1 VLPMTDKWLKIVNS
15 PEAAALLKL
24 VRHIH
29 LLCDHEGDVSEFLPK
44 LLHQLAQ
51 LLDVQTAAVT
61 VHHSGSKQQILA
73 RYNRG
78 RSAITDETLLAIA
91 EKVSSDKRK
100 IASWPDGDVLRN
112 VLASPISKSNKILGS
127 LILANKS
134 NGAFSDYDDVVVTL
148 VESNMDHVIYDWLRR
163 QEHRLIQTEN
173 RVIKA
178 LDDIR
183 DETGEQA
190 EALDRMI
197 KTVLDSVGAQI
208 GFITLYDSE
217 KDRHLPG
224 GKVMRGARPMSQ
236 KDYKLVGNLVRLAR
250 EERKSFIKKKIPESE
265 LDCVLVVPMFV
276 SGIFLGASVLINKED
291 NTFFG
296 IQDIQ
301 LVESVNRI
309 ISNFIFQEE
318 KVKRLSKLIGTEARR
333 DVEEALMGHHP
344 DQSIGQRMEVSML
357 FADIRGY
364 SSLTRDMDPTTA
376 VRMLNDFFS
385 AVTPI
390 IVSHGG
396 MVDKYVG
403 DEVVALFTQSNPTG
417 THEQMAVEAALA
429 MQEELRKLNIEW
441 EMTGRPM
448 IHIGIGIHTGEV
460 VLGQIGS
467 YDRKDYTAIGAN
479 MNYAARLMSVAGPRE
494 VIVSEHTFIG
504 LAGKIAARLVGPFDI
519 KGFGRRQAYL
529 VEGHTPLQF

>member
-1 VLPMTDKWLKIVNS
+1 MTDRWQKIVNS
-15 PEAAALLKL
+15 PEATALLKL

-29 LLCDHEGDVSEFLPK
+29 LLCDHEGDVSEFLPTM
-44 LLHQLAQ
+44 LHQLAQ

-61 VHHSGSKQQILA
+61 VQDVGSKQRVLA
-73 RYNRG
+73 RYDRG
-78 RSAITDETLLAIA
+78 QSVISDETLRTIG
-91 EKVSSDKRK
+91 ERVSHTKSK
-100 IASWPDGDVLRN
+100 ITRWPNGDIIRN
-112 VLASPISKSNKILGS
+112 VLAAPISKSNKVLGAFV
-127 LILANKS
+127 LANKS
-134 NGAFSDYDDVVVTL
+134 SGDFSEYDDVVVTL
-148 VESNMDHVIYDWLRR
+148 VESNMDHVIYDWIRR
-163 QEHRLIQTEN
+163 QEHRLVQTEN

-183 DETGEQA
+183 DETSDQA

-224 GKVMRGARPMSQ
+224 GKVLRGARPMSQ
-236 KDYKLVGNLVRLAR
+236 KDYKMVGNLVRLVK
-250 EERKSFIKKKIPESE
+250 EERKSFFKRNIPDSE
-265 LDCVLVVPMFV
+265 MDCVLVVPMFV
-276 SGIFLGASVLINKED
+276 GGRFLGATVLINKED
-291 NTFFG
+291 NSHFG
-296 IQDIQ
+296 MQDLQ

-309 ISNFIFQEE
+309 ISNYIFQEE

-333 DVEEALMGHHP
+333 DVEEALMGHRP
-344 DQSIGQRMEVSML
+344 DQSTGQRMDISML

-364 SSLTRDMDPTTA
+364 SRLTRDMDPTTT

-390 IVSHGG
+390 IVSFGG

-429 MQEELRKLNIEW
+429 MQEELKKLNIDW
-441 EMTGRPM
+441 EVTGRPT
-448 IHIGIGIHTGEV
+448 INIGIGIHTGEV

-479 MNYAARLMSVAGPRE
+479 MNFAARLMSVAGPGE
-494 VIVSEHTFIG
+494 VIISERTFTG
-504 LAGKIAARLVGPFDI
+504 LAGKIAARRVGPFDI
-519 KGFGRRQAYL
+519 KGFGRKQAYL
-529 VEGHTPLQF
+529 VEGHSPEQF

>member
-1 VLPMTDKWLKIVNS
+1 MTTMTDKWLKIVNS

-44 LLHQLAQ
+44 MLHQLAQ

-61 VHHSGSKQQILA
+61 VHDTGSKQQILA
-73 RYNRG
+73 RYDRG
-78 RSAITDETLLAIA
+78 QSKIADDTLRAIA
-91 EKVSSDKRK
+91 EKVSQSKTK
-100 IASWPDGDVLRN
+100 VSEWPDGKILRN
-112 VLASPISKSNKILGS
+112 VLASPISKSNNVLGAFV
-127 LILANKS
+127 LANKS
-134 NGAFSDYDDVVVTL
+134 SGDFSEYDDVVVTL
-148 VESNMDHVIYDWLRR
+148 VESNMDHVIYDWIRR

-183 DETGEQA
+183 DETGEQT

-208 GFITLYDSE
+208 GFITLYDSD

-236 KDYKLVGNLVRLAR
+236 QDYKIVGNLVRLAK
-250 EERKSFIKKKIPESE
+250 EERKSFIKKNIPDSE

-276 SGIFLGASVLINKED
+276 GGRFLASSVLINKED
-291 NTFFG
+291 NSLFG
-296 IQDIQ
+296 MQDLQ

-309 ISNFIFQEE
+309 ISNYIFQEE
-318 KVKRLSKLIGTEARR
+318 KVKRLSELIGTEARL
-333 DVEEALMGHHP
+333 DVEEALMGHRP
-344 DQSIGQRMEVSML
+344 DQSTGQRMEISML

-376 VRMLNDFFS
+376 VRLLNDFFS

-390 IVSHGG
+390 IVSFGG

-403 DEVVALFTQSNPTG
+403 DEVVALFTRSNPTG

-429 MQEELRKLNIEW
+429 MQEELNKLNIEW
-441 EMTGRPM
+441 EVTGRPT
-448 IHIGIGIHTGEV
+448 INIGIGIHTGEV

-467 YDRKDYTAIGAN
+467 FDRKDYTAIGAN

-494 VIVSEHTFIG
+494 VIISEKTFIG

-519 KGFGRRQAYL
+519 KGYGTKQAYL
-529 VEGHTPLQF
+529 VEGRSPDQF